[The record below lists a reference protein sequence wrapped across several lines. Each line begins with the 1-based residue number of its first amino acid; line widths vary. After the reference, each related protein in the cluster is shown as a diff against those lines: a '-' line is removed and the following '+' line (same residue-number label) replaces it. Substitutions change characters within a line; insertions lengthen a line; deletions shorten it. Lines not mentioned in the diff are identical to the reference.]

1 MFSVPA
7 RDDYQVSFFLVVRIY
22 SDTLMTKDY
31 SGKEAPGHKV
41 IIKQFP
47 SFFQTPQGPK
57 GTVSTIYFQNG
68 KDKVK
73 YFLSEN
79 YLFPTEIHT

>member
-1 MFSVPA
+1 M
-7 RDDYQVSFFLVVRIY
+7 I
-22 SDTLMTKDY
+22 KDY

-47 SFFQTPQGPK
+47 SFFQTPQGLK

-68 KDKVK
+68 KDKMK

-79 YLFPTEIHT
+79 YLFPTEIHTYSFTSTYQNLTFWSFYLY